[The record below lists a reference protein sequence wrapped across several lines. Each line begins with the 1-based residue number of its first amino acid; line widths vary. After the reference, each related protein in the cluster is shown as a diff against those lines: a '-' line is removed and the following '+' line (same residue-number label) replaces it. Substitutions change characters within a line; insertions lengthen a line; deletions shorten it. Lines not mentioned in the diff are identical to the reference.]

1 MFSSKS
7 EREFINSRTGKIYD
21 SFFEAARDCEVSFV
35 DVNQT
40 AIADYLIHGYYYR
53 LETPLKHITKR
64 FENKDYVIPQEHS
77 ELTYTNIDSAV
88 DYFIDTFGIIADKIK
103 EKSISVDIT
112 GGTDSR
118 LVIALLKY
126 HKVPF
131 EGFYSLI
138 SGDENELKI
147 VKKISTH
154 LNSKLYTLLPG
165 QDHNLQELVRLSDG
179 LIDIN
184 SIKSL
189 VGALKIRKRKGFD
202 LTITGVAGELYKDF
216 WWQQDFPFYGLKKSN
231 LDRLVKSRMYP
242 VYIPDDL
249 FIDGYINYSNRIEK
263 LVDTLDNYT
272 LDDNT
277 STYDNIY
284 LNFRI
289 KEQISLFNQISDNF
303 TPSYSPLLENKFL
316 SVSAQL
322 PPSIRWLNQFHRK
335 VISKIDPVLASF
347 PTTEGGMT
355 LSNRT
360 FDCLSDLSKYT
371 LTKSGKVFS
380 RFFNSNANARSNV
393 GYDSIELDESM
404 EYLSKIGL
412 FNNIE
417 LEKISSSKL
426 RSRIISLNRHLRKV
440 LDE

>member
-1 MFSSKS
+1 MFSSNS
-7 EREFINSRTGKIYD
+7 EREFINSITGKKYD
-21 SFFEAARDCEVSFV
+21 RFFDAAVDCEVTVGDLNHAS
-35 DVNQT
+35 
-40 AIADYLIHGYYYR
+40 IADFLIHGYYYGQ
-53 LETPLKHITKR
+53 ETPLKHITKK
-64 FENKDYVIPQEHS
+64 FENKEHLIPQEHTD
-77 ELTYTNIDSAV
+77 LTYINIDSAV
-88 DYFIDTFGIIADKIK
+88 DYFIDTFGIIAEKIRD
-103 EKSISVDIT
+103 KSISVDIT

-118 LVIALLKY
+118 LIIALLKY

-138 SGDENELKI
+138 SGDEDELKI
-147 VKKISTH
+147 VNKIANY
-154 LNSKLYTLLPG
+154 LNVRLNTLSPG
-165 QDHNLQELVRLSDG
+165 QDYNIQELVRLSDG

-216 WWQQDFPFYGLKKSN
+216 WWQQDFPFYGVKKSN

-242 VYIPDDL
+242 VHIPDDL
-249 FIDGYINYSNRIEK
+249 FIDGYINYNNRIEK
-263 LVDTLDNYT
+263 LVDTLGIYT

-289 KEQISLFNQISDNF
+289 KEQISLFNKISGNF

-316 SVSAQL
+316 SVSNQL
-322 PPSIRWLNQFHRK
+322 PTSVRWLNQFHRK

-360 FDCLSDLSKYT
+360 YNYLTDLLKYIH
-371 LTKSGKVFS
+371 TKSGKVFS
-380 RFFNSNANARSNV
+380 RFFYSNTITNSKESHN
-393 GYDSIELDESM
+393 SIELDESM
-404 EYLSKIGL
+404 KYLSKIGL

-417 LEKISSSKL
+417 LEKISSSTL
-426 RSRIISLNRHLRKV
+426 RSRIISLNLHLREF